1 MKKIHK
7 FLKSLLILLIVF
19 SLCSVYLTSC
29 KGNSEEK
36 LSEEVISS
44 KVESG
49 LLFESSDELSSSES
63 VSHESIDE
71 NTSIDSVSEDFSE
84 EISSE
89 MSEDSESIAI
99 SEDGTLSNDNEI
111 SEDDTVSNDNDVS
124 DDSDASID
132 NNESSEDD
140 NENSEEIITPKDP
153 FEPITP
159 IPENLYPNEIDVFF
173 DNSVFIGY
181 SIMMHFGKYVNQ
193 WKIEIDES
201 IMGESIFCCGVGMN
215 FINNRKQTPSKK
227 NNVLP
232 KYQGEAYNFEDLPT
246 ATGSNSMYIGL
257 MTFSE
262 FKYCDIETCV
272 EDAAIETINGIEK
285 IKEKNPDLRIVILSG
300 TYNTGTYATG
310 ELNPERENNTNVRA
324 FNIKILDYC
333 NNNGID
339 FIDVSTPLLD
349 GRGFMPV
356 KYASDRDYHIKKNT
370 FKIWVEILRDYAE
383 KKQNGTWKNIE
394 TMPPLVN

>member
-7 FLKSLLILLIVF
+7 FLKSSLILLIVF

-29 KGNSEEK
+29 KGNSKEK

-44 KVESG
+44 KEESG
-49 LLFESSDELSSSES
+49 LLFDSSDELFSSEN
-63 VSHESIDE
+63 VSYESIDD
-71 NTSIDSVSEDFSE
+71 NISIDSVSDDYSDDI
-84 EISSE
+84 ISSE
-89 MSEDSESIAI
+89 SSEESDII
-99 SEDGTLSNDNEI
+99 EI
-111 SEDDTVSNDNDVS
+111 SEESAVSSDNVFSDNSAVS
-124 DDSDASID
+124 DD
-132 NNESSEDD
+132 NNNSSEDNGD
-140 NENSEEIITPKDP
+140 SSEDVIVSKDP

-159 IPENLYPNEIDVFF
+159 IPKNLYPDEIDVFF
-173 DNSVFIGY
+173 DKSVFIGY

-215 FINNRKQTPSKK
+215 FINNRRQSPSKK
-227 NNVLP
+227 DNVLP

-257 MTFSE
+257 MPFSE

-272 EDAAIETINGIEK
+272 EDAAVETINGIEN
-285 IKEKNPDLRIVILSG
+285 IREKNPELRIVILSG

-310 ELNPERENNTNVRA
+310 ELNPERENNNNVRA
-324 FNIKILDYC
+324 FNIKILEYC
-333 NNNGID
+333 NDNGID

-383 KKQNGTWKNIE
+383 KKQNGTWKNVD